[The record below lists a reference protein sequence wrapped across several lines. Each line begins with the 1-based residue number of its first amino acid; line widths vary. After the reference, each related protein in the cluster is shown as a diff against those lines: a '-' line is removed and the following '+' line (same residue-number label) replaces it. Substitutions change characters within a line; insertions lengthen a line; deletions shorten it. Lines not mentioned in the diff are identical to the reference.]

1 MLRRFQSIIVLAF
14 TAAVPLLAHAHGD
27 LDVRIATLTAQLA
40 QNPTNALLWLQSA
53 DLHRQ
58 HGDTTAA
65 LAEINQANKLKPHW
79 AATELELARIRW
91 DEKNFRATIAAA
103 TACLA
108 IEPSA
113 PDALVLRARSH
124 AALGQLTNAVTDLDA
139 VFATAA
145 MPLPDLYLERARWQA
160 TLGKLDDA
168 LRGLDDGMKRLGHTP
183 SLALPAIELE
193 RRRGTFTAALERLDR
208 ARNFFDAKSF
218 TQLREEILAQAKT
231 K

>member
-1 MLRRFQSIIVLAF
+1 MLRRFQSIIVLPF
-14 TAAVPLLAHAHGD
+14 TATVSLLAHAHGD

-58 HGDTTAA
+58 HGETTAA

-79 AATELELARIRW
+79 AATELQLARIRW

-108 IEPSA
+108 IEPAA

-145 MPLPDLYLERARWQA
+145 VPLPDLYLERARWQA

-183 SLALPAIELE
+183 SLALPAIDFE
-193 RRRGTFTAALERLDR
+193 RQRGTFTAALERLDK

-218 TQLREEILAQAKT
+218 ARLREEILAQAET

>member
-1 MLRRFQSIIVLAF
+1 MLRRFQSIIVLPFA
-14 TAAVPLLAHAHGD
+14 AAVPLLAHAHGD

-79 AATELELARIRW
+79 AATELQLARIRW
-91 DEKNFRATIAAA
+91 DEKNIRATIAAA

-124 AALGQLTNAVTDLDA
+124 AELGQLTNAVTDLDA

-145 MPLPDLYLERARWQA
+145 TPLPDLYLERARWQA
-160 TLGKLDDA
+160 TMGKLDDA

-183 SLALPAIELE
+183 SLALPAIDFE
-193 RRRGTFTAALERLDR
+193 RQRGTFTAALERLDK

-218 TQLREEILAQAKT
+218 ARLREEILAQAKT

>member
-1 MLRRFQSIIVLAF
+1 MLRRFQSIIVLPF
-14 TAAVPLLAHAHGD
+14 TAAVSLLAHAHGD

-58 HGDTTAA
+58 HGETTAA

-79 AATELELARIRW
+79 AATELQLARIRW

-108 IEPSA
+108 IEPAA

-145 MPLPDLYLERARWQA
+145 VPLPDLYLERARWQA

-183 SLALPAIELE
+183 SLALPAIDFE
-193 RRRGTFTAALERLDR
+193 RQRGTFTAALERLDK

-218 TQLREEILAQAKT
+218 ARLREEILAQTET